1 MGVDCFPRRQRRRL
15 LSAVD
20 PAVAEALAAFR
31 CGSSGVSDFPWQW
44 RRRRWWR
51 RRLAPP
57 PIHSVTVVVVD
68 VLDVFNT
75 VVFWM
80 FLMCL
85 CILGYGLILM
95 DSGRGEEGVA
105 RAGFFFFF
113 AFPEP
118 QRCRFLNRHLSILF
132 KYAAY

>member
-75 VVFWM
+75 VVFLDVLDVFMYSW
-80 FLMCL
+80 
-85 CILGYGLILM
+85 IRINIDGLW
-95 DSGRGEEGVA
+95 SR
-105 RAGFFFFF
+105 
-113 AFPEP
+113 
-118 QRCRFLNRHLSILF
+118 
-132 KYAAY
+132 